1 MKLGVP
7 GPFTEHSGFSL
18 SLCLTKAQGVV
29 TCRVGRQPQKQGRN
43 RRMNDL
49 DDLEKELRAIQP
61 KPPTPAFTAR
71 WLTLWATQG
80 CFILSNF
87 LTAHLQKSTSKK
99 ALIYLPPVLALAAS
113 LVWMIFFLPRTVEP
127 TSVQVNL
134 PEPDLPVAQVNEDPD
149 SPIHGVS
156 LDELE
161 SLSGMPIDGWLDP
174 QVRQRLL
181 DRVEEVLYNGQGL
194 GLVDKRYHFI
204 DETLWLHPASNTR
217 VISTTPRQ
225 EVMIIDLDLY

>member
-1 MKLGVP
+1 MV
-7 GPFTEHSGFSL
+7 
-18 SLCLTKAQGVV
+18 A
-29 TCRVGRQPQKQGRN
+29 CRVGRQPQKQGRN

-71 WLTLWATQG
+71 LADALGDSGDVSFCRISSSPT
-80 CFILSNF
+80 SK
-87 LTAHLQKSTSKK
+87 KSTSKK

-161 SLSGMPIDGWLDP
+161 SFGHA
-174 QVRQRLL
+174 
-181 DRVEEVLYNGQGL
+181 DRRMVG
-194 GLVDKRYHFI
+194 
-204 DETLWLHPASNTR
+204 PASQAAL
-217 VISTTPRQ
+217 IGPR
-225 EVMIIDLDLY
+225 

>member
-1 MKLGVP
+1 
-7 GPFTEHSGFSL
+7 
-18 SLCLTKAQGVV
+18 
-29 TCRVGRQPQKQGRN
+29 
-43 RRMNDL
+43 MNDL

-71 WLTLWATQG
+71 LADALGDSGDVSFCRVSSPPT
-80 CFILSNF
+80 SK
-87 LTAHLQKSTSKK
+87 KSTSKK

-181 DRVEEVLYNGQGL
+181 DRVEEGFIQRPGFGPGRQV
-194 GLVDKRYHFI
+194 RYHFI